1 MHEGGQFNVD
11 GGPLD
16 GFVVV
21 DLTSQLGGAYCTKL
35 LVDAG
40 AQVIKLEP
48 PDGDPLRRRSASRT
62 EIPRGHDSAIFRFLA
77 ASKQSVVI
85 DPAIEGDLELAAR
98 LIGSAGAVVWT
109 PGTSVADHPSLAPQ
123 RLAAQFPSLI
133 VTAITPFGLD
143 GPWAGRPASDLTL
156 QAWAGG
162 VWARGV
168 PERAP
173 VAVGGGQDQW
183 ASGIAAAASTLL
195 ARIGSHRNGRGGL
208 VDVSALEALAQWLF
222 GYGPMTSMDIAGRP
236 LRDVR
241 SVHIP
246 GVEEA
251 KDGWVGLMVGT
262 AQQWFDFCAM
272 VGHPEWTEDPSLLLV
287 TTRSDHGSGIAPAIT
302 EWTSQHTVEAI
313 RELASAFQI
322 PNSPIGNG
330 SSIPTFDHFVER
342 GSFVENPHGG
352 FLQPVSP
359 YRLDDIPTRPFGP
372 APDLGADTA
381 RLRALAK
388 SGAAATPSGPEGGG
402 ELPLAG
408 VRVLDLTSLFAG
420 PFFTRVMGMFGAE
433 VIHLESISRPDLYR
447 MYSLKQVGSD
457 EDWCEWTPQ
466 FSCCNTNKK
475 DLTLDL
481 QTERGRDLLL
491 ELVAT
496 CDVVVENFSTRVMEN
511 LRLDYDT
518 LRGTRDDLIMVRM
531 PGFGVDGPWRDVP
544 AFAPIIED
552 AAGITWMTGYPDDKP
567 QEAQSVGDP
576 NAALHALTATLLALE
591 HRRRTGKGA
600 CVEASMVGAA
610 LNIAAEQVVE
620 FGAYGKLLTRS
631 GNRNPLAAPQG
642 LYRSSEK
649 DEHGVHDLWVAI
661 ATENDEQW
669 SRLRRVLGD
678 PEWARDAGLDHVDG
692 RLDAHDLIDEHL
704 DRWCAARTRDEIV
717 DTLWSAGVPVAKVVA
732 PHEQGAV
739 EQLVERG
746 FFEVV
751 EHPVMGAAR
760 YDTFSA
766 RFSNGPRP
774 YNRTSGPLLGEH
786 NDELL
791 SALGCTAEEI
801 ARLTEEHV
809 IGRQPRMGWS
819 RRAT

>member
-1 MHEGGQFNVD
+1 MGRWTGSSSW
-11 GGPLD
+11 
-16 GFVVV
+16 
-21 DLTSQLGGAYCTKL
+21 TSRVRLGGAYCTKL

-40 AQVIKLEP
+40 AEVIKLEP
-48 PDGDPLRRRSASRT
+48 PDGDPLRRRSPSRSA
-62 EIPRGHDSAIFRFLA
+62 IPKGHDSAIFQFLA
-77 ASKQSVVI
+77 ASKQSMVI
-85 DPAIEGDLELAAR
+85 DPAVDADIELATR
-98 LIGSAGAVVWT
+98 LIELADAVVWT
-109 PGTSVADHPSLAPQ
+109 PGTAVADHPSLAPK
-123 RLAAQFPSLI
+123 RLAEQFPSLI

-143 GPWAGRPASDLTL
+143 GPWAARPASDLTL
-156 QAWAGG
+156 QAWSGG

-168 PERAP
+168 PGRAP

-183 ASGIAAAASTLL
+183 ASGVAAAASTLL
-195 ARIGSHRNGRGGL
+195 ARIGSHRTGRGSL

-272 VGHPEWTEDPSLLLV
+272 VSHPEWTDDPSLLLV
-287 TTRSDHGSGIAPAIT
+287 TTRSDHGSGIAPAIA
-302 EWTSQHTVEAI
+302 EWTSQRTVEEI

-322 PNSPIGNG
+322 PNSPIGDG

-359 YRLDDIPTRPFGP
+359 YRLGDIAARPFGP
-372 APDLGADTA
+372 APVLGGDTT
-381 RLRALAK
+381 RLRARADERAVPA
-388 SGAAATPSGPEGGG
+388 SGSPDGGDG
-402 ELPLAG
+402 AGAELPLAG

-447 MYSLKQVGSD
+447 MYSLRQVGTD
-457 EDWCEWTPQ
+457 DDWCEWTPQ

-481 QTERGRDLLL
+481 QTPRGRDLLL

-496 CDVVVENFSTRVMEN
+496 CDVVVENFSARVMEN

-518 LRGTRDDLIMVRM
+518 LRGGRDDLIMVRM

-620 FGAYGKLLTRS
+620 YSAYGKLLMRS

-642 LYRSSEK
+642 LYRSS
-649 DEHGVHDLWVAI
+649 
-661 ATENDEQW
+661 
-669 SRLRRVLGD
+669 R
-678 PEWARDAGLDHVDG
+678 G
-692 RLDAHDLIDEHL
+692 R
-704 DRWCAARTRDEIV
+704 RTRRPRRLGGDRRG
-717 DTLWSAGVPVAKVVA
+717 DRRAVVA
-732 PHEQGAV
+732 PAPQRWATRRGRARPGSTTWTVAWTRTTSSTSTSTAGAPH
-739 EQLVERG
+739 G
-746 FFEVV
+746 
-751 EHPVMGAAR
+751 PVTR
-760 YDTFSA
+760 SSTRS
-766 RFSNGPRP
+766 GPPVCRSRRSSR
-774 YNRTSGPLLGEH
+774 RTSREASINSWPEG
-786 NDELL
+786 
-791 SALGCTAEEI
+791 SS
-801 ARLTEEHV
+801 R
-809 IGRQPRMGWS
+809 WS
-819 RRAT
+819 STR